1 MRKASRPSGKSVLP
15 KARNALR
22 WLIGQAL
29 AICWE
34 IPPMSAIGTKRT
46 SPSALHMSAFD
57 PKRTLRLLGNR
68 PRLCAISHSPSGRK
82 VLRLFSRTHAAT
94 QFHHTS
100 RRRGGDVDANCAR
113 AATGHA
119 GDRISQQWIA

>member
-46 SPSALHMSAFD
+46 SPSALHMSAFEGKAD
-57 PKRTLRLLGNR
+57 IRYPVQRLVPLLGLMHFFFQIQIIKR
-68 PRLCAISHSPSGRK
+68 DSI
-82 VLRLFSRTHAAT
+82 
-94 QFHHTS
+94 
-100 RRRGGDVDANCAR
+100 
-113 AATGHA
+113 
-119 GDRISQQWIA
+119 